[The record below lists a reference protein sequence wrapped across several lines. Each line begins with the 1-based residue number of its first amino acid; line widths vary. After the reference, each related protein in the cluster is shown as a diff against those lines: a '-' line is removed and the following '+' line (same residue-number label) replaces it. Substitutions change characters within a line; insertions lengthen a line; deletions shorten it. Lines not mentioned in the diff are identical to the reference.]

1 MVRAVTTRAMLAL
14 FVDLAVSGC
23 AGVALWSAFPSLSW
37 WWMTIPALAVYF
49 SRLEGRGLGRMVL
62 NTIVFA
68 GCWWIPLVSWV
79 PLATGGVL
87 PWISLAATQI
97 IALVVWVV
105 IVRLSRAWMWTS
117 CPLAQILVYSLTWA
131 GVEQLRSHYPWTGFP
146 WGNVAMPQVDSPLGR
161 LAPWGGEV
169 LVSVVTVALA
179 VACRLV
185 ASRGRRGTSGSVPVR
200 LRAALA
206 IAAVFVVG
214 ATALIPLDS
223 GEESGALRV
232 GVIQGD
238 VELPGALTFSEEGK
252 VTANNARVT
261 RELAESGEE
270 VDLVIW
276 GETGAD
282 RDPRESR
289 LVTTIL
295 DSAARSVNAP
305 ILFGFANVADEL
317 RWNWLGIWNGGVGL
331 DESTLYAKQKPVPF
345 GEFIP
350 LRSLISRLATQSA
363 QVNKD
368 MGAGSEPAI
377 MSIVLLDGRTIP
389 TAVGICFESAYS
401 SVIGEGVRLGGQVI
415 IAPSN
420 NYHFRTSA
428 ESAQQAQLLRF
439 RAMEFSRSAIQA
451 STTGSSVV
459 IRHDGTIQASTEPQT
474 ADLLV
479 ESVPLRTSMTP
490 AATMGDIPAQ
500 TIMVMTGL
508 WVFACL
514 AAMVRGR
521 VRSSSRK

>member
-1 MVRAVTTRAMLAL
+1 MVRAVTLRAMPALLADLAL
-14 FVDLAVSGC
+14 SGLAGGS
-23 AGVALWSAFPSLSW
+23 LWSAFPSLSW
-37 WWMTIPALAVYF
+37 WWMTLPALAVYF

-68 GCWWIPLVSWV
+68 ACWWIPLVSWV

-87 PWISLAATQI
+87 PWMALAATQI
-97 IALVVWVV
+97 IALVAWVV
-105 IVRLSRAWMWTS
+105 IVRLSRVWVWTS
-117 CPLAQILVYSLTWA
+117 HPLAQILVYSLTWA

-146 WGNVAMPQVDSPLGR
+146 WGNVALPQVDSPLGR

-179 VACRLV
+179 VVCRLV
-185 ASRGRRGTSGSVPVR
+185 ASRGHRPTGACVPAR

-206 IAAVFVVG
+206 VAGVVVICVCAV
-214 ATALIPLDS
+214 IPLDS
-223 GEESGALRV
+223 AEESGTLRV
-232 GVIQGD
+232 GVVQGD
-238 VELPGALTFSEEGK
+238 VELPGADTFSEEGK

-270 VDLVIW
+270 VDLVVW

-305 ILFGFANVADEL
+305 ILFGFANVAGEL
-317 RWNWLGIWNGGVGL
+317 RWNWLGVWNGGEGL

-350 LRSLISRLATQSA
+350 FRSLISRLATQAA
-363 QVNKD
+363 QVNRD
-368 MGAGSEPAI
+368 MGAGIEPGV
-377 MSIVLLDGRTIP
+377 MSIGLSNGRTVPI
-389 TAVGICFESAYS
+389 AVAICFESAYS
-401 SVIGEGVRLGGQVI
+401 SVIGEGVRLGGQAI

-459 IRHDGTIQASTEPQT
+459 IRPDGTIQAATEPQT

-479 ESVPLRTSMTP
+479 ESVPLRTSMTLT
-490 AATMGDIPAQ
+490 AIMGDAPAQ
-500 TIMVMTGL
+500 IIMVMTGL

-514 AAMVRGR
+514 AMAIRGR
-521 VRSSSRK
+521 ACPSSHQ